1 MDWPAARGSQEA
13 TCGFQVFSC
22 AEVKLLL
29 VEERIEVQVVL
40 LSEIGSK
47 VQFAG
52 EVLFAPDVLELN
64 ADDGRTASGKP
75 QALF

>member
-1 MDWPAARGSQEA
+1 MDWPAANGSQEA
-13 TCGFQVFSC
+13 TCGFQAFSC

-29 VEERIEVQVVL
+29 VEARIEVQVVL
-40 LSEIGSK
+40 LPEIGSS

-52 EVLFAPDVLELN
+52 DVLFAPQVVELYVN
-64 ADDGRTASGKP
+64 GERTASGKP